1 MNILNDD
8 YIDESHSIQIETLS
22 DDILNDITT
31 TTNNNNNNIVDI
43 DTIYTNIL
51 DTKLFEIKSQFIAN
65 QNQNQNQNTNTSS
78 LYHKYQGGSNS
89 PLSVSEDDDYDDY
102 DDYDDDDNIK
112 PHKPHKPII
121 RQLSIRDVEQSLD
134 KYYDDT
140 DNKYSSELDI
150 LITFMKGQKNVYFQ
164 SYMVSKRNLNYII
177 IPALIITASVTI
189 FAPLIADYSWSSA
202 VISGLNAFTAMLISI
217 SNYLKLETSA
227 QIFYNTATI
236 FENMETSLEFTA
248 SKLMF
253 NKEESEKSDIV
264 LNKISE
270 SELKISGIKEWNKLF
285 IPDEIRFAF
294 PIICFINIFSFIKLM
309 ESNKKILIVRFKD
322 VKNELRSLLRNKHS
336 AQHRVIKRL
345 DYLTE
350 SKEKIKE
357 ELGHY
362 RNAYSYIDELFTH
375 EIKHAQNYKS
385 WFTPKNISNSIPHSN
400 PVVDKYIHY
409 ARNST

>member
-8 YIDESHSIQIETLS
+8 EYIDDEYIDDEYIDEGHSIQIETLS

-31 TTNNNNNNIVDI
+31 TTTNNNIVDDI

-65 QNQNQNQNTNTSS
+65 RNKNSSS

-89 PLSVSEDDDYDDY
+89 PLSVSEDDDYDD
-102 DDYDDDDNIK
+102 DDDE
-112 PHKPHKPII
+112 KPHKPI
-121 RQLSIRDVEQSLD
+121 RQLSLRDVEQSLD

-140 DNKYSSELDI
+140 DSKYSGELDI

-164 SYMVSKRNLNYII
+164 SYMVSQRKLNSII

-189 FAPLIADYSWSSA
+189 FAPLISDYSWNSA

-253 NKEESEKSDIV
+253 IKEESEKYDII
-264 LNKISE
+264 LDKISE
-270 SELKISGIKEWNKLF
+270 CELKIAGIKEWNKLF

-294 PIICFINIFSFIKLM
+294 PIICFINIFSFIKRM
-309 ESNKKILIVRFKD
+309 ESNKKVLIVRFKD

-336 AQHRVIKRL
+336 AQHRVVKRL

-357 ELGHY
+357 DLGHY

-375 EIKHAQNYKS
+375 EIKYAQNYKS
-385 WFTPKNISNSIPHSN
+385 WFPSKNISNSIPHSN

>member
-8 YIDESHSIQIETLS
+8 EYIDDEYIDDEYIDEGHSIQIETLS

-31 TTNNNNNNIVDI
+31 TTTNNNIVDDI

-65 QNQNQNQNTNTSS
+65 RNKNSSS

-89 PLSVSEDDDYDDY
+89 PLSVSEDDDYDD
-102 DDYDDDDNIK
+102 DDDE
-112 PHKPHKPII
+112 KPHKPI
-121 RQLSIRDVEQSLD
+121 RQLSLRDVEQSLD

-140 DNKYSSELDI
+140 DSKYSGELDI

-164 SYMVSKRNLNYII
+164 SYMVSQRKLNSII

-189 FAPLIADYSWSSA
+189 FAPLISDYSWNSA

-227 QIFYNTATI
+227 QIFYNTDTI

-253 NKEESEKSDIV
+253 IKEESEKYDII
-264 LNKISE
+264 LDKISE
-270 SELKISGIKEWNKLF
+270 CELKIAGIKEWNKLF

-294 PIICFINIFSFIKLM
+294 PIICFINIFSFIKRM
-309 ESNKKILIVRFKD
+309 ESNKKVLIVRFKD

-336 AQHRVIKRL
+336 AQHRVVKRL

-357 ELGHY
+357 DLGHY

-375 EIKHAQNYKS
+375 EIKYAQNYKS
-385 WFTPKNISNSIPHSN
+385 WFPSKNISNSIPHSN